1 MDFTYEQFKL
11 CIRSAILSWKTS
23 FSLDVEELTKEEIA
37 QIIVWCERDGYGY
50 EYNENANMIKIDILK
65 GFGRA

>member
-11 CIRSAILSWKTS
+11 CIRSAILSCKTS
-23 FSLDVEELTKEEIA
+23 FSLDVQELTKEEIS

-65 GFGRA
+65 GFGR